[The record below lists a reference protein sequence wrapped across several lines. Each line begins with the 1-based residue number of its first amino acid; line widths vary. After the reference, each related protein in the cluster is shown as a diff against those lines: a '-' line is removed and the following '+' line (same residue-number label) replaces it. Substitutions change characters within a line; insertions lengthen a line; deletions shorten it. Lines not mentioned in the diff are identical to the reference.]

1 MAKAL
6 GPPHRK
12 LLMGRTAHGEK
23 CLLTKLTG
31 QAALVS
37 HPLPGSRGWLGRGFP
52 LGTAASEALLF
63 GMKNATLAIP
73 GVYDLPGEATAAPD
87 KGRTFSS

>member
-6 GPPHRK
+6 GSPHRK
-12 LLMGRTAHGEK
+12 LLTGRTAHGEK

-31 QAALVS
+31 QAALVPY
-37 HPLPGSRGWLGRGFP
+37 PLPGSWGRLGRGFP
-52 LGTAASEALLF
+52 LGSADSKALLF

-73 GVYDLPGEATAAPD
+73 GVYDLPREVTASPD